1 MAVSVAV
8 AMRVWLWLCGCVC
21 VCVYVCPCRWLWLCG
36 CFKAA
41 DARCSACCV
50 GVGVHRRQLA
60 VSAKSHPPPPE
71 YARFGKLHPLC
82 YAGLAGTFGA
92 QTVTLAKSTAEVL
105 KTTFDGDNQMI
116 YVLTYVILGGM
127 FCTIFLEQHWLASGL
142 VHFDALYIV
151 PVFQAFFIGV
161 SVLGGAVYFQEL
173 SNFSLLQGI
182 MFPFG
187 VVVRALT
194 PVVEAMVSPIIG

>member
-1 MAVSVAV
+1 M
-8 AMRVWLWLCGCVC
+8 
-21 VCVYVCPCRWLWLCG
+21 
-36 CFKAA
+36 
-41 DARCSACCV
+41 
-50 GVGVHRRQLA
+50 
-60 VSAKSHPPPPE
+60 
-71 YARFGKLHPLC
+71 
-82 YAGLAGTFGA
+82 
-92 QTVTLAKSTAEVL
+92 TLAKSTAEVL

-194 PVVEAMVSPIIG
+194 PVVEAMVSPSLDGSALTYGGGGVGGVVVVTVVCVSVGGSGGVSCPPFPRCACVACCSSPSAQWSRTTKPRPSSMPMPAPPALRPPCLSPQLAPRRRRPS